1 MLSIDKIRES
11 LLDRNIREV
20 AKRSGVSEASIYRML
35 RGQDIKVSTLKKLS
49 CYLEGTCHAIR

>member
-35 RGQDIKVSTLKKLS
+35 RGRDTKVSTLEKLS